1 MDSNNDVIA
10 RRYTD
15 EHYLTKSELQ
25 AEMRT
30 SLVEPYWNAVVA
42 YREQFKRPLPF
53 DGIGHTPFFL
63 IETTTIREH
72 IQAFSRRLDV
82 FLAKLGKL
90 LQGPEGPAIKK
101 ALMFELMDALNVDGN
116 FQMSQ
121 YSIKAVINGTYD
133 DDQPFHQPLVNY
145 HSLVEEMMA
154 STQVGSI
161 EDFLAHAYGTL
172 RGEVDDLTEFYR
184 VRELDPSIRKLRFL
198 VDAEYSCAPLSEV
211 EPLMEAFLSYLGA
224 SSDVP
229 FVRAALSEYFLYY
242 VKPFDKDY
250 NGMMASILMKEQYAS
265 LTNQPLAYL
274 FPFEKLLLRGKKN
287 PSTRL
292 ATPSEMKEQKR
303 YENLRKDIQRTGDLT
318 YVVFDAVESIG
329 TIIDG
334 LEDLINR
341 VRLEAVRNEN
351 RPSPEEQRA
360 ASVQPLPEIKEAILS
375 GEPTPV
381 YRKEDA
387 VTPIYVAEERKEAEP
402 EPVTTPAEPAAEE
415 PPAPGAAPVEPLPI
429 EREPELE
436 PAPDPL
442 PEPEPPEESEP
453 AFEPEPAPRAEA
465 RSEHRPDEERREE
478 PSPSPRKEEPS
489 GRKAAGRTT
498 LEPSRV
504 IKPEDMAGEK
514 SLVLEPQRLTERE
527 AKEYMMYLLETN
539 PSLSKK
545 QASFLSTHCTM
556 GRYYSIQQFKAYA
569 RVAYETARTS
579 MDKLAALGYYEKLQ
593 VKNKFVYTPVLKGRS
608 AK

>member
-63 IETTTIREH
+63 VETTTIREH

-82 FLAKLGKL
+82 FLGKLGKL
-90 LQGPEGPAIKK
+90 LQGTEGPAIRKG
-101 ALMFELMDALNVDGN
+101 LMYEFMDALNVDGN

-145 HSLVEEMMA
+145 HGLVEEMMA
-154 STQVGSI
+154 AGQMDSV

-184 VRELDPSIRKLRFL
+184 VRELDPSIKKLRFL

-211 EPLMEAFLSYLGA
+211 EPLMEAFLAYLGTTNDA
-224 SSDVP
+224 P
-229 FVRAALSEYFLYY
+229 FVRAVLSEYFLYY

-250 NGMMASILMKEQYAS
+250 NGMMASILMKEQYAT

-287 PSTRL
+287 SSSRL
-292 ATPSEMKEQKR
+292 STPSEMKEQKR

-318 YVVFDAVESIG
+318 YVVFDAIQSIG
-329 TIIDG
+329 NIIDE
-334 LEDLINR
+334 LEDLVAK

-351 RPSPEEQRA
+351 RPSPEEQGT
-360 ASVQPLPEIKEAILS
+360 ASEVKEAVPS
-375 GEPTPV
+375 GEPAPV
-381 YRKEDA
+381 YRKEEA
-387 VTPIYVAEERKEAEP
+387 VTPIYVAEEK
-402 EPVTTPAEPAAEE
+402 
-415 PPAPGAAPVEPLPI
+415 PAP
-429 EREPELE
+429 R
-436 PAPDPL
+436 
-442 PEPEPPEESEP
+442 PEPEPLPAERPIEEPPHQAEAQVTFSIPEPEP
-453 AFEPEPAPRAEA
+453 EPIPEPAPVYRPEPIPEPELPATPAPVAEPRAA
-465 RSEHRPDEERREE
+465 IVPE
-478 PSPSPRKEEPS
+478 PSRTEERKEEAPQAAKEAPS
-489 GRKAAGRTT
+489 APRKASGRTT

-514 SLVLEPQRLTERE
+514 SLVLEPQRLTDRE

-556 GRYYSIQQFKAYA
+556 GRYYSIQQFKSYA

>member
-184 VRELDPSIRKLRFL
+184 
-198 VDAEYSCAPLSEV
+198 AE
-211 EPLMEAFLSYLGA
+211 
-224 SSDVP
+224 
-229 FVRAALSEYFLYY
+229 
-242 VKPFDKDY
+242 
-250 NGMMASILMKEQYAS
+250 
-265 LTNQPLAYL
+265 T
-274 FPFEKLLLRGKKN
+274 
-287 PSTRL
+287 
-292 ATPSEMKEQKR
+292 
-303 YENLRKDIQRTGDLT
+303 
-318 YVVFDAVESIG
+318 
-329 TIIDG
+329 
-334 LEDLINR
+334 
-341 VRLEAVRNEN
+341 
-351 RPSPEEQRA
+351 
-360 ASVQPLPEIKEAILS
+360 PLP
-375 GEPTPV
+375 
-381 YRKEDA
+381 
-387 VTPIYVAEERKEAEP
+387 
-402 EPVTTPAEPAAEE
+402 
-415 PPAPGAAPVEPLPI
+415 
-429 EREPELE
+429 
-436 PAPDPL
+436 
-442 PEPEPPEESEP
+442 
-453 AFEPEPAPRAEA
+453 
-465 RSEHRPDEERREE
+465 RRC
-478 PSPSPRKEEPS
+478 
-489 GRKAAGRTT
+489 
-498 LEPSRV
+498 RV
-504 IKPEDMAGEK
+504 
-514 SLVLEPQRLTERE
+514 
-527 AKEYMMYLLETN
+527 
-539 PSLSKK
+539 
-545 QASFLSTHCTM
+545 
-556 GRYYSIQQFKAYA
+556 
-569 RVAYETARTS
+569 
-579 MDKLAALGYYEKLQ
+579 
-593 VKNKFVYTPVLKGRS
+593 
-608 AK
+608 

>member
-30 SLVEPYWNAVVA
+30 SLVEPYWNAVLA
-42 YREQFKRPLPF
+42 YREQFKRALPF
-53 DGIGHTPFFL
+53 EGIGRTPL
-63 IETTTIREH
+63 YLVETTTIREH
-72 IQAFSRRLDV
+72 VQAFSRRLDG
-82 FLAKLGKL
+82 FLSKLGRL
-90 LQGPEGPAIKK
+90 LQGNEGPSIRK
-101 ALMFELMDALNVDGN
+101 ALMYELMDALNVEGN

-121 YSIKAVINGTYD
+121 YSIKAVLNGTYD

-145 HSLVEEMMA
+145 HVLLEELLA
-154 STQVGSI
+154 SPSPSCPSI

-198 VDAEYSCAPLSEV
+198 VEAEYSSAPLSEV
-211 EPLMEAFLSYLGA
+211 EPLMEGFLSYLGTSGDA
-224 SSDVP
+224 P
-229 FVRAALSEYFLYY
+229 FVRAALSLYFLSY
-242 VKPFDKDY
+242 VKPFDRDY

-265 LTNQPLAYL
+265 LTNQPLVYL
-274 FPFEKLLLRGKKN
+274 FPFEKLLLRGKRN
-287 PSTRL
+287 PSGR
-292 ATPSEMKEQKR
+292 PSSAREIKEEKR

-318 YVVFDAVESIG
+318 YVVFDALASVGSL
-329 TIIDG
+329 IDE
-334 LEDLINR
+334 LEDLLAK

-351 RPSPEEQRA
+351 RPSEEEIAA
-360 ASVQPLPEIKEAILS
+360 ASSPVEGPIKEAIAAPS
-375 GEPTPV
+375 PAPA
-381 YRKEDA
+381 YRKEEA
-387 VTPIYVAEERKEAEP
+387 VTPLYVEEKTAERSPAAPLPPEEPLLPRAEERVEAE
-402 EPVTTPAEPAAEE
+402 AA
-415 PPAPGAAPVEPLPI
+415 PAPTPSA
-429 EREPELE
+429 
-436 PAPDPL
+436 
-442 PEPEPPEESEP
+442 PEPPEEETPP
-453 AFEPEPAPRAEA
+453 ASSIPLPPSQPETEEKEAPR
-465 RSEHRPDEERREE
+465 
-478 PSPSPRKEEPS
+478 PRKAP
-489 GRKAAGRTT
+489 GRTT

-504 IKPEDMAGEK
+504 IAPEEMAGER
-514 SLVLEPQRLTERE
+514 SLVLEPQRLSERE

-608 AK
+608 SK